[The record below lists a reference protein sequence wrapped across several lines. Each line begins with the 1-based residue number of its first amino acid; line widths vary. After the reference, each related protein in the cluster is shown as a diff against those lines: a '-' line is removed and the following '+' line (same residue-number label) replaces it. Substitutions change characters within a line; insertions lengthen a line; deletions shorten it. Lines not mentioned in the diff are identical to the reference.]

1 MQLEVAI
8 RIAASPEAV
17 WQVLASHERMPEW
30 MPAREVVRRR
40 PGSTDPNGE
49 GAVRTLRLGP
59 MVVDERIS
67 VFEPPKRLQ
76 YKVIEGAPLRQH
88 RGEVVLSPAAD
99 GTRVRWSV
107 SFRPLIPGTGW
118 LLRAASRRLVVRSL
132 EGLKRRVESGSGSKL
147 RGKIRKLARSEGQPS
162 APRGSA

>member
-1 MQLEVAI
+1 MQVELAI

-17 WQVLASHERMPEW
+17 WQVLANHERMPEW

-40 PGSTDPNGE
+40 PGSTDPNGV
-49 GAVRTLRLGP
+49 GAVRTLRLGAL
-59 MVVDERIS
+59 VVEERITAYK
-67 VFEPPKRLQ
+67 PPERLE
-76 YKVIEGAPLRQH
+76 YVVIEGAPLRQH

-99 GTRVRWSV
+99 GTRVGWSV

-118 LLRAASRRLVVRSL
+118 LLRSAVRRLLARSL

-147 RGKIRKLARSEGQPS
+147 RGKIRKLARTEELPA